1 VPTAGWWRISAVR
14 PIAKAA
20 FAAGLA
26 AVALGL
32 GLRGYMNSTTQDRL
46 LPGEAADIAKL
57 RSPLPQPGFL
67 VCPPGYCRAGEAI
80 ASPIFGMSSADLRE
94 AWRRMIAAEPRLIQV
109 AEDMQ
114 HRRAVYV
121 VHTAVLGF
129 PDIVTVEFVALGDDR
144 SSIALYSR
152 SRYGRSDFGTNRRR
166 VDRWLLQLS
175 QSLPRRP

>member
-1 VPTAGWWRISAVR
+1 MPTAGRWRISAVR

-26 AVALGL
+26 VALGL
-32 GLRGYMNSTTQDRL
+32 GLRGYMNSTAQDRL
-46 LPGEAADIAKL
+46 LPSEQADIAEL

-67 VCPPGYCRAGEAI
+67 ACPPGYCRAGEAI
-80 ASPIFGMSSADLRE
+80 AGPIFGMSWADLRE
-94 AWRRMIAAEPRLIQV
+94 AWRRMVAAEPRLIQV
-109 AEDMQ
+109 AEDVR

-129 PDIVTVEFVALGDDR
+129 PDIVTVEFVVLGDDR

-166 VDRWLLQLS
+166 VERWLSQLTRS
-175 QSLPRRP
+175 MPRRP